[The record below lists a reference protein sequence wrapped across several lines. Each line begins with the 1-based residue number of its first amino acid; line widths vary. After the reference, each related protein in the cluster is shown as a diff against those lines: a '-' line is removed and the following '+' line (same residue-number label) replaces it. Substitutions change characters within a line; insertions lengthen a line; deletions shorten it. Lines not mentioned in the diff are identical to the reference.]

1 MWATCKLTIYTLLFF
16 HIFPDLWSVR
26 VRCGMP
32 FFSSSS
38 SRVQR
43 EIVLFQCK
51 SIEKSLNDDLKL
63 YSRATTDFSRNFFI
77 CCAWFRK
84 IQLFF
89 FISSSNINNN
99 NRKAQIN
106 NDKSKN
112 HKIHSYWKYWSIL
125 IGFWKMLLALSY
137 SAIKLP
143 QNCDN
148 NNAFDS
154 PFNKFVQRPSV
165 LPLFFFNSVCYCCC
179 CCCCCCVVATNFVHM
194 NIV

>member
-38 SRVQR
+38 SRVQS

-51 SIEKSLNDDLKL
+51 SIEKSLNVDLKL

-89 FISSSNINNN
+89 SFPAATSTTITAKHKSTMTKAKTIKYIPIENIEV
-99 NRKAQIN
+99 
-106 NDKSKN
+106 
-112 HKIHSYWKYWSIL
+112 
-125 IGFWKMLLALSY
+125 FWL
-137 SAIKLP
+137 
-143 QNCDN
+143 D
-148 NNAFDS
+148 FE
-154 PFNKFVQRPSV
+154 R
-165 LPLFFFNSVCYCCC
+165 CCW
-179 CCCCCCVVATNFVHM
+179 H
-194 NIV
+194 